1 MVLQGPGNAG
11 SRAGH
16 DTASTK
22 YQLRMSGTL
31 LGYLQS
37 PSWSMCTIQHIFQP
51 CQLSP
56 RLPIVLYSR
65 LTHLWCSLITFLTPV
80 QRGNLNHMIPETPEV
95 PENMN
100 QVIMNHMIIMRAVV
114 MIVIREIAMIVM
126 REIVMIVMR
135 VIAMIVMRVTIVTVI
150 VMQNVLTAY
159 A

>member
-1 MVLQGPGNAG
+1 
-11 SRAGH
+11 
-16 DTASTK
+16 
-22 YQLRMSGTL
+22 
-31 LGYLQS
+31 
-37 PSWSMCTIQHIFQP
+37 
-51 CQLSP
+51 
-56 RLPIVLYSR
+56 
-65 LTHLWCSLITFLTPV
+65 
-80 QRGNLNHMIPETPEV
+80 MIPETPEV